1 MNTDLSDDLKHLKE
15 GLVDLQPIGSS
26 IKIAKTSDQVRCLL
40 RCLDLLVSR
49 SQYNSQ
55 KKALL
60 QQKSDKFVSITSG
73 RGRGKSALLGLLC
86 AAAIGLGVGRVY
98 VTAPSPE
105 NLNPVFKFLI
115 SGLEAMKYQQ
125 HIDFEIIQRVEK
137 SNQNGANGS
146 PASSNAALRVNVF

>member
-1 MNTDLSDDLKHLKE
+1 M
-15 GLVDLQPIGSS
+15 
-26 IKIAKTSDQVRCLL
+26 
-40 RCLDLLVSR
+40 
-49 SQYNSQ
+49 
-55 KKALL
+55 

-146 PASSNAALRVNVF
+146 PASSNAALRVNVFKDRVMESNLFNMWNLKTIGCYNQAKSMCC

>member
-1 MNTDLSDDLKHLKE
+1 M
-15 GLVDLQPIGSS
+15 
-26 IKIAKTSDQVRCLL
+26 
-40 RCLDLLVSR
+40 
-49 SQYNSQ
+49 
-55 KKALL
+55 

-73 RGRGKSALLGLLC
+73 SGRGKSALLGLLC

-98 VTAPSPE
+98 VTAPYPE
-105 NLNPVFKFLI
+105 NLNPVFEFLI

-146 PASSNAALRVNVF
+146 PASSNAALRVNVFKDRVMESNLFNMWNLKTIGCYNQSKSMCC